1 MFWAH
6 VMCFCLFREFRS
18 QSSSLESRFFRS
30 KWCLEGCEETG
41 LGFWDPCLLLK
52 PTLYAYNSYQRCC
65 FSRGSATITYT
76 LYVLYTEAKKKKK
89 HICHHPTAI
98 HFDSTF
104 SSPGEKD
111 SQEWLRKSRDENS
124 VADTYIP
131 QKCVIWPFGSF
142 FFPLR
147 SLQVI
152 WLCPWQTTLAPEICV
167 YQTSS
172 SFILSFLFLCDC
184 SLGMAFYC
192 SKCGSSD
199 AVHLIPEGTESIALD
214 SGSHLLHSILP
225 APYSTLLT

>member
-1 MFWAH
+1 MVFGRMWRNWVRVLGSLLAPEAYT
-6 VMCFCLFREFRS
+6 VCIQLLSEVLFLQRKCHDNIHFVRA
-18 QSSSLESRFFRS
+18 
-30 KWCLEGCEETG
+30 
-41 LGFWDPCLLLK
+41 
-52 PTLYAYNSYQRCC
+52 LYWGQ
-65 FSRGSATITYT
+65 
-76 LYVLYTEAKKKKK
+76 KKKK

-124 VADTYIP
+124 VADTYSP
-131 QKCVIWPFGSF
+131 QKCVVWPFGSF

-152 WLCPWQTTLAPEICV
+152 CLCPWQTTLAPEICV

-172 SFILSFLFLCDC
+172 SFILSFLFICDC

-225 APYSTLLT
+225 APYSTLNISHCLSDEKSLGYWLLNMSGFSSAI